1 MTQEMID
8 SKTRLGSGS
17 CSGSCEGPV
26 SISDRRSKIMACLVV
41 GVITLPMLIAYLIFK
56 TGVGMPTTTVNKGEL
71 IVPAT
76 SLGELPLENQSRQ
89 RVDWLQTSVEGDQKW
104 RLLIVNDGKCGEA
117 CQSQL
122 YKARQVHKRLAQK
135 AGRVER
141 LFLTTS
147 PNLSPEI
154 QTLLSNEY
162 PLMAVGV
169 IEKHIWQSQFASS
182 SLPNVINSEKIIVVD
197 QQGYAMMNYG
207 VEHTGGEMLD
217 DIKRLLKYS
226 YEG

>member
-1 MTQEMID
+1 M
-8 SKTRLGSGS
+8 
-17 CSGSCEGPV
+17 
-26 SISDRRSKIMACLVV
+26 
-41 GVITLPMLIAYLIFK
+41 
-56 TGVGMPTTTVNKGEL
+56 
-71 IVPAT
+71 
-76 SLGELPLENQSRQ
+76 ENQSQ
-89 RVDWLQTSVEGDQKW
+89 QTVDWLQTSVEGDQKW
-104 RLLIVNDGKCGEA
+104 RLLIINDGQCDEA

-147 PNLSPEI
+147 PILSSEI
-154 QTLLSNEY
+154 QTLLANEY

-169 IEKHIWQSQFASS
+169 IEADVWQSQFASS
-182 SLPNVINSEKIIVVD
+182 SLPDVISSEKLIVVD

>member
-8 SKTRLGSGS
+8 SKNPLVSGS
-17 CSGSCEGPV
+17 SEAAMPV
-26 SISDRRSKIMACLVV
+26 SDRRSKIMAWLVV

-71 IVPAT
+71 IVPAI
-76 SLGELPLENQSRQ
+76 SLAGLPLENQSHQ
-89 RVDWLQTSVEGDQKW
+89 PVDWLKTSVEGDQKW
-104 RLLIVNDGKCGEA
+104 RLLIVSDGECGEA

-141 LFLTTS
+141 LFLTTTPS
-147 PNLSPEI
+147 LSPAI
-154 QTLLSNEY
+154 QTLLTTEY

-169 IEKHIWQSQFASS
+169 IEENSWKSQFVSS
-182 SLPNVINSEKIIVVD
+182 SLPDIVNSEKIIVVD
-197 QQGYAMMNYG
+197 QQGYAMMNYD
-207 VEHTGGEMLD
+207 VEHEGGEMLD